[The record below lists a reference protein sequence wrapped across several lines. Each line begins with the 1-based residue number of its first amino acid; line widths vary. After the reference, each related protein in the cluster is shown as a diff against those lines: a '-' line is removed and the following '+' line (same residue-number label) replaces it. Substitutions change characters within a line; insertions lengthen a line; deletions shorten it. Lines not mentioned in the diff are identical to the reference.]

1 MTEARTEIDVLRRE
15 IERVDR
21 EILRG
26 VAERVRLARQIGAA
40 KRDGQRGTLDTERE
54 AAVLRR
60 AAELGREAGL
70 DPEDAREL
78 YWTLIGVCR
87 RAQLTES

>member
-1 MTEARTEIDVLRRE
+1 MSPADEIDSLRRE

-21 EILRG
+21 EILQR

-40 KRDGQRGTLDTERE
+40 KKDDRRGTLDTERE

-60 AAELGREAGL
+60 AAELGREVGL
-70 DPEDAREL
+70 DSEDAREL

-87 RAQLTES
+87 RAQLTEP

>member
-1 MTEARTEIDVLRRE
+1 MTDGGPELESLRRE

-21 EILRG
+21 EILTS
-26 VAERVRLARQIGAA
+26 VAERVRLARRIGAL
-40 KRDGQRGTLDTERE
+40 KRDGRRGTLDTERE

-70 DPEDAREL
+70 DPEDAREI

-87 RAQLTES
+87 RAQLAEP